1 MEEKDIQVREKK
13 EIESQGEMTQAG
25 AFFVPNVDVFEDK
38 AQMVLVADM
47 PGVGKDSVDIRVEEN
62 RLLIKG
68 SVSRDIPGE
77 YVLSEYSIGD
87 YMRTFTLSN
96 FIDQSSITASI
107 KNGVLR
113 IIMPKSESL
122 KPRKISVTTV

>member
-1 MEEKDIQVREKK
+1 
-13 EIESQGEMTQAG
+13 
-25 AFFVPNVDVFEDK
+25 
-38 AQMVLVADM
+38 MVLVADM